1 MFAIVL
7 IVPDLAVILLHGA
20 AVDVIA
26 PANTVQLR
34 DPSFDFN
41 ILSQPIVFFY

>member
-1 MFAIVL
+1 M
-7 IVPDLAVILLHGA
+7 PDLAVILLYGT

-34 DPSFDFN
+34 DPGFDFN

>member
-1 MFAIVL
+1 MPQAVFAIVL
-7 IVPDLAVILLHGA
+7 VVPDLAVILLHGA

-34 DPSFDFN
+34 DPVMGN
-41 ILSQPIVFFY
+41 LLSSAL